1 MKKLSQAEE
10 KKLIICRER
19 AFDLLKRM
27 EDMYEILHKKECQ
40 DSEKVLAEQSHI
52 LDTCNLLESIEH
64 QQYLL
69 KYEQAE

>member
-1 MKKLSQAEE
+1 MKKLSEAES
-10 KKLIICRER
+10 KKLTICRER
-19 AFDLLKRM
+19 VCDLSLRLK
-27 EDMYEILHKKECQ
+27 ELYKILSKKEWK
-40 DSEKVLAEQSHI
+40 DSEKVLAELSHI